1 MGYKPESFTL
11 SQSYTHEGVLAG
23 RGMGRGPLALYMIG
37 SLCTARAA
45 RNGGGHDGGEEG
57 EEEGGEE
64 EEGTKLGRHDV
75 VDTLEKMYGINTLSL
90 KLVACNWTQMD

>member
-45 RNGGGHDGGEEG
+45 RTVCGSALTALRHHD
-57 EEEGGEE
+57 
-64 EEGTKLGRHDV
+64 RSR
-75 VDTLEKMYGINTLSL
+75 TLLS
-90 KLVACNWTQMD
+90 